1 MTDLAAA
8 LSRDIESALRR
19 VLPERE
25 QYALHEPL
33 FAGNEWSYVKSCID
47 DGWVS
52 SAGAFVDRF
61 EADLVA
67 VTGVGHAV
75 VCVNGT
81 AALHVAL
88 QLAGVQPGD
97 EVLVPALTFVAT
109 ANAVMYCGAEPVF
122 VDSSAADL
130 GVHVDKLRE
139 FLVAETTMRDG
150 LCVNNATGRIVRAIV
165 PVHVFGHPCR
175 MDAIRL
181 LCDDYSIAIVE
192 DATEALG
199 THFLGKHVGG
209 WGVASVL
216 SFNGNKVITTG
227 GGGAI
232 LTDDARL
239 ARRAKHITTTAKVP
253 HAREYIHDEVA
264 YNYRLPNLNAALGC
278 AQLEG
283 LDAILMN
290 KRDLASRYAEV
301 FAPLQGVSFL
311 REPADSHSNYWLNA
325 ILLEPDLASYR
336 DEVLG
341 KLVDAGIHVRP
352 IWELLSN
359 LPMYSHCQKTDLTQA
374 TGIAARTISIPS
386 SADLG
391 A

>member
-1 MTDLAAA
+1 MTNPTSA
-8 LSRDIESALRR
+8 LSQDIESALRS
-19 VLPERE
+19 VLPDRG

-33 FAGNEWSYVKSCID
+33 FTGNEWSYVKSCID

-61 EADLVA
+61 EADLAA

-75 VCVNGT
+75 ACVSGT
-81 AALHVAL
+81 AALQVAL
-88 QLAGVQPGD
+88 ELAGVQRGD

-122 VDSSAADL
+122 VDSSPTDL

-139 FLVAETTMRDG
+139 FLVAKTTIRDG

-165 PVHVFGHPCR
+165 PVHVLGHPCR
-175 MDAIRL
+175 MDAIQV
-181 LCDDYSIAIVE
+181 LCDAYSIAIVE

-232 LTDDARL
+232 LTDDAGL
-239 ARRAKHITTTAKVP
+239 AQRARHITTTAKVP
-253 HAREYIHDEVA
+253 HAWKYIHDEVA

-283 LDAILMN
+283 LDAMLVK
-290 KRDLASRYAEV
+290 KRDLASRYGEA

-311 REPADSHSNYWLNA
+311 REPADSRSNYWLNA
-325 ILLEPDLASYR
+325 ILLEPEVASCR

-341 KLVDAGIHVRP
+341 TLVSAGIHVRP
-352 IWELLSN
+352 VWELLCN
-359 LPMYSHCQKTDLTQA
+359 LPMYRHCQKTDLTHA
-374 TGIAARTISIPS
+374 IGIAAGTINIPS
-386 SADLG
+386 G
-391 A
+391 AGLCA